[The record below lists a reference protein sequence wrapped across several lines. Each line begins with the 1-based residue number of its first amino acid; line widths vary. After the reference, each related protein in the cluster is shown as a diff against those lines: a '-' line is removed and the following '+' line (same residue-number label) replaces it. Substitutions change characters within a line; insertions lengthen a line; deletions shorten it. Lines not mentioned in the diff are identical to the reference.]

1 MPRLR
6 SGMSG
11 MYLTTWGPKE
21 TTEHHFELLQFIKI
35 SAKSTDLSHHC
46 FTLIFRV
53 FFNPALCRSII
64 FVSFKQHE

>member
-11 MYLTTWGPKE
+11 LYLTTWGPKE

-46 FTLIFRV
+46 FTLIFRL
-53 FFNPALCRSII
+53 FF
-64 FVSFKQHE
+64 F